1 MIIDASVHTMYLT
14 VIVQRRGPEASSA
27 PEGAAPPGEA
37 QVAAG
42 PEPSAAP
49 PASGSLHLS
58 RRGKH
63 PSTFSRAVKRLHLYW
78 VWLPAQRGGAGACAG
93 AMEAPH
99 LSEALATLVAEP
111 FACPDPR
118 PDGSLRGGERNFVG
132 AAPAGGGGRGAS
144 DRSERRGVASWAA
157 PGHTRTW
164 PPRPRAAATPR
175 RRRWAGDA
183 PPPPSWPPS
192 PPSPPAA
199 LTRRDV
205 RQPRQPLS
213 QCKQGPSVS
222 GTSTRQPA
230 PPLTPLLLSLD
241 GTSSPARP
249 PARTRSR
256 PHAALGAVLLAA
268 RRPQQQ
274 QQHPPGAPHLRL
286 LLGHGAPPASSSSS
300 SSRTLARDSGL
311 ASGRLRLRSCARTR
325 GKG

>member
-1 MIIDASVHTMYLT
+1 MIIDASVPTMCLT

-27 PEGAAPPGEA
+27 PEGAAPPRREA

-132 AAPAGGGGRGAS
+132 AAPGECGARRGSGEKVGRAGRLGGKMALVSGERRRAVPGRALPLTSPAHTHARQQEHGEGRGRAATLAWARLSAQLAGGGGRGAS

-199 LTRRDV
+199 LA
-205 RQPRQPLS
+205 S
-213 QCKQGPSVS
+213 Q
-222 GTSTRQPA
+222 A
-230 PPLTPLLLSLD
+230 
-241 GTSSPARP
+241 
-249 PARTRSR
+249 
-256 PHAALGAVLLAA
+256 
-268 RRPQQQ
+268 
-274 QQHPPGAPHLRL
+274 
-286 LLGHGAPPASSSSS
+286 
-300 SSRTLARDSGL
+300 
-311 ASGRLRLRSCARTR
+311 TR
-325 GKG
+325 GP